1 MRIYASNLPFR
12 LTEEEL
18 RLLFTEFGTI
28 ASCQLIQDKKTGKSK
43 GFAFLEMP
51 NQPEAETAMAGLN
64 GRVVLGRPIKVVEAR
79 QRSESGPV
87 DTADAS

>member
-18 RLLFTEFGTI
+18 RQMFTEFGTVS
-28 ASCQLIQDKKTGKSK
+28 SCQLIMDKKSGKSK
-43 GFAFLEMP
+43 GFAFIEMP
-51 NQPEAETAMAGLN
+51 NQPEAEAAMAALN
-64 GRVVLGRPIKVVEAR
+64 GRAVLGRTIDVVQAR
-79 QRSESGPV
+79 QRSESRPA